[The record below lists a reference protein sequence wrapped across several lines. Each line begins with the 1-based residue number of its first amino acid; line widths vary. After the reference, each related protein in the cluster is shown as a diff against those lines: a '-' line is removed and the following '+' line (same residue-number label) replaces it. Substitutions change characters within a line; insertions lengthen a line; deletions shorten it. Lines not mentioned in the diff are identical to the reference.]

1 MSSQLPG
8 QHYSPDGRFWWDGT
22 AWRPVAAASPAPAPG
37 QPGATPGGQPAAPWQ
52 QPPVSGQQPS
62 VPGQPAPPYVA
73 GPPGP
78 GVPPPGGTPPARSAR
93 PGFLPA
99 LIGTLVAAALLG
111 GIIGWTVGTT
121 TTEPPGSDTPPEL
134 AAEFPSG
141 DRQYLPGVTLDLVV
155 DDWLKKAN
163 SWQCTDEPAD
173 PDNYL
178 GVKRVTECSP
188 DEDRD
193 MLVRIEYDAE
203 DKIKLVE
210 STCRLGLKTTACTT
224 LAAAL
229 AHTVLSPQG
238 NKLRDQAEKWARE
251 NVDSE
256 RATVIGGV
264 RLQANLQPQ
273 HEMTATPAA

>member
-8 QHYSPDGRFWWDGT
+8 QHYSP
-22 AWRPVAAASPAPAPG
+22 V
-37 QPGATPGGQPAAPWQ
+37 
-52 QPPVSGQQPS
+52 PPD
-62 VPGQPAPPYVA
+62 VA

-78 GVPPPGGTPPARSAR
+78 GVPPPGGTPPARS
-93 PGFLPA
+93 GFLPA

-121 TTEPPGSDTPPEL
+121 TTEPPGNDTPPEL

-141 DRQYLPGVTLDLVV
+141 DRQCLPGVTLDLVV

-188 DEDRD
+188 DEDRE
-193 MLVRIEYDAE
+193 MLVRVEYDAE

-210 STCRLGLKTTACTT
+210 STCRRSLKTTACTT

-229 AHTVLSPQG
+229 AQTVLSPQG
-238 NKLRDQAEKWARE
+238 KKLRDQAEKWARE
-251 NVDSE
+251 NADSE
-256 RATVIGGV
+256 RGTVIGGV
-264 RLQANLQPQ
+264 RLQANLQSG
-273 HEMTATPAA
+273 HEMAATPAA